1 MASVQRAA
9 KASFQCSKT
18 NGIFCNIN
26 VYNMWLYWISF
37 DVYETN
43 NKENIVD
50 KSNLLGKG

>member
-1 MASVQRAA
+1 
-9 KASFQCSKT
+9 
-18 NGIFCNIN
+18 
-26 VYNMWLYWISF
+26 MWLYWISF